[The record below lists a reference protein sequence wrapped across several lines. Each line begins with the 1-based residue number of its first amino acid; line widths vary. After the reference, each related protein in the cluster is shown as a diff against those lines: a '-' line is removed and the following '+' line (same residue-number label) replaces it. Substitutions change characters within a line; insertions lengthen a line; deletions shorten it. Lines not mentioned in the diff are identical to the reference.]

1 MKTIGFLLRVEI
13 PNAAI
18 KALVTDD
25 AIMGPPALRDVAA
38 IVRDELQRQLSET
51 LGNVAVT
58 IEECPSETKGGKR

>member
-1 MKTIGFLLRVEI
+1 MKTIAFSLRVEI

-38 IVRDELQRQLSET
+38 IVRDELQRQLVET
-51 LGNVAVT
+51 IGNAVVT
-58 IEECPSETKGGKR
+58 IEECQIETKGGKR